1 MAINACSI
9 NGFTLHGR
17 RCTDKF
23 AILVPILHPTVPPVT
38 YGVGGNPRVLRD
50 TFVPPRELEDRLTLN
65 FEQPFITVTVDH
77 DGDIQSQTLEATQ
90 QLDFVTVT
98 NLQIFAAPSV
108 GIEDLVVNLRPSDMT
123 EEVSVNISDLE
134 F

>member
-1 MAINACSI
+1 MAINACTL

-17 RCTDKF
+17 RCADKF
-23 AILVPILHPTVPPVT
+23 ATLIPILHPPVT
-38 YGVGGNPRVLRD
+38 DSTRGNPRVFRD
-50 TFVPPRELEDRLTLN
+50 TFVPPREIEDRLTLN
-65 FEQPFITVTVDH
+65 FEQPFITVSVEFG
-77 DGDIQSQTLEATQ
+77 GDTQSQTLEATQ

-108 GIEDLVVNLRPSDMT
+108 GIEDLMVNLRPSDT
-123 EEVSVNISDLE
+123 AGDVSVNISDLE